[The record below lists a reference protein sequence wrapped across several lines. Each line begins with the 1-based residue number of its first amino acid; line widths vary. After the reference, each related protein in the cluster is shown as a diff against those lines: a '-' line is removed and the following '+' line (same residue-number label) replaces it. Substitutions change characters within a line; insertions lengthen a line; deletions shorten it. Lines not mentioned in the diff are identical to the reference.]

1 MTRKEY
7 TEKFEELETFYEEE
21 YEGDTCSASEFLAK
35 VKEIFGDDYNTNVF
49 CPALREYADGT
60 VEFYKDPDVG
70 YLEDSFFADIQQKN
84 KAIVDRKTF
93 TDSYGIVGDDCSAP
107 IDFYLTTDIKQKEDN
122 MKVYLVGFFEDYKS
136 VPEFLSNIDL
146 IPESKL
152 VEHVKVM
159 IDEEQICPETI
170 EDGEYDIE
178 NMDVAMAIEILDGDG
193 YTVKEYNL

>member
-93 TDSYGIVGDDCSAP
+93 TDPYGIVGDDCSAP
-107 IDFYLTTDIKQKEDN
+107 IDFYLTIDIK
-122 MKVYLVGFFEDYKS
+122 
-136 VPEFLSNIDL
+136 
-146 IPESKL
+146 
-152 VEHVKVM
+152 
-159 IDEEQICPETI
+159 
-170 EDGEYDIE
+170 
-178 NMDVAMAIEILDGDG
+178 
-193 YTVKEYNL
+193 